1 MEEISL
7 REIIEIILKGKWIIA
22 VITAV
27 CVVAS
32 VVFSF
37 FVLDSTYEAQTM
49 LMVSPVA
56 TGNRTITEDDR
67 IGEVVAALSMY
78 PGLTADTY
86 KEQVKAPEVLQYVK
100 DEAGLGELS
109 LEQLGRKINVE
120 AVEKTNIL
128 TISVKDKEPDKAAAI
143 TNLVS
148 EKFTEFVSET
158 NRKQAQNA
166 AEFIKAEMEKEKA
179 MLDEA
184 HEKLK
189 NFLAQPRGP
198 EELKLELNSKLNQ
211 LTSYKTEKNNAII
224 EFNID
229 KGNLYMTKEL
239 LENTPMHIE
248 VESVLANNPL
258 LMSILRDATGK
269 STAEIAGIKLTEQQI
284 NPAYTSLTEKVND
297 LEVRVAEREAR
308 IMNLQEAIADLQVE
322 IEKIQAELA
331 EKQQIY
337 DQLQHEYDLIK
348 QAYDAYR
355 QNYKEAMIKQSAE
368 YGKASIVVVSGAVPP
383 ESPVAPNKM
392 LNVAIALVL
401 GIMLSVFIVFIR
413 EYWQTS
419 GKELKCAKEEAVV

>member
-1 MEEISL
+1 
-7 REIIEIILKGKWIIA
+7 
-22 VITAV
+22 
-27 CVVAS
+27 
-32 VVFSF
+32 
-37 FVLDSTYEAQTM
+37 
-49 LMVSPVA
+49 
-56 TGNRTITEDDR
+56 
-67 IGEVVAALSMY
+67 
-78 PGLTADTY
+78 
-86 KEQVKAPEVLQYVK
+86 
-100 DEAGLGELS
+100 
-109 LEQLGRKINVE
+109 
-120 AVEKTNIL
+120 
-128 TISVKDKEPDKAAAI
+128 
-143 TNLVS
+143 
-148 EKFTEFVSET
+148 
-158 NRKQAQNA
+158 
-166 AEFIKAEMEKEKA
+166 
-179 MLDEA
+179 
-184 HEKLK
+184 
-189 NFLAQPRGP
+189 
-198 EELKLELNSKLNQ
+198 
-211 LTSYKTEKNNAII
+211 
-224 EFNID
+224 
-229 KGNLYMTKEL
+229 MTKEL

-308 IMNLQEAIADLQVE
+308 IMNLQEAIAHLQEE

-331 EKQQIY
+331 EKQQTY